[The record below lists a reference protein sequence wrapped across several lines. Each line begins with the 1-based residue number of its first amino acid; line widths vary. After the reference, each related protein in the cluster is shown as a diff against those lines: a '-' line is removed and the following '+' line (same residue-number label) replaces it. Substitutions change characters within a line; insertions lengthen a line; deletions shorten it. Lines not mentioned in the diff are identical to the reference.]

1 MDTWALLGAE
11 LQYYGIDLISSTKC
25 RIYDNDDKQGE
36 IQGIL
41 STIRSINKS
50 IKQQKRILLL
60 LWNEIFSILSKQD
73 GRKEII
79 DEKMINLFLFS
90 LKDMVKFLLCFEDAE
105 KSKYYHIVSSALTKD
120 LDSFNKKQIYQI
132 PDYKICVDLVS
143 RSINRLLYISNLL
156 SFASIGQKKI
166 SQYNVKT
173 AKGIAGP
180 WSRLDLPLEERMF
193 PFGDELQ
200 QREKGK
206 QKQRRYTKGL
216 ENYNGDP
223 KVGEGHYWREL
234 RNEPFSWFDRE
245 YEDPYSHR
253 NLLNS

>member
-1 MDTWALLGAE
+1 MDTWTLLGEE

-25 RIYDNDDKQGE
+25 CVYDNDKQVK
-36 IQGIL
+36 IQGII

-60 LWNEIFSILSKQD
+60 LWNEIFFILSEQD
-73 GRKEII
+73 GKKEII
-79 DEKMINLFLFS
+79 DEKMIDLFLFS
-90 LKDMVKFLLCFEDAE
+90 LKDMIKFLLCFEDVE

-120 LDSFNKKQIYQI
+120 IEDFNKKQIYQI
-132 PDYKICVDLVS
+132 PDYKISIDWVS
-143 RSINRLLYISNLL
+143 RTINRLLYISNLL
-156 SFASIGQKKI
+156 SFASIGPKKI
-166 SQYNVKT
+166 SEYDIKT

-180 WSRLDLPLEERMF
+180 WSRLDLPMEERMF

-206 QKQRRYTKGL
+206 QKQRRYRQGL
-216 ENYNGDP
+216 ENYNGDGR
-223 KVGEGHYWREL
+223 VGEGHYWREL

-253 NLLNS
+253 SLLNN